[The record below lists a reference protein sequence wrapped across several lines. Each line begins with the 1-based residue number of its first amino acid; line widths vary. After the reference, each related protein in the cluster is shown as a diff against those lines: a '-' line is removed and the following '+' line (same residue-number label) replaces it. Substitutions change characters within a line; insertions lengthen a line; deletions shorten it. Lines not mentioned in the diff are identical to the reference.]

1 MRFPIRRWIE
11 MNETRKTTMSETKPE
26 FLLLFRGEDWD
37 KGLSPEQLQKMLT
50 RVTAWYDGLQNRGI
64 VKAAQALARE
74 GRVIKGRGISD
85 GPFAETKE
93 GVGGALLV
101 QTQDIEEAVALAKS
115 CPTLDYGVSIEVR
128 PVLDECPIFKR
139 AREQMLVGAA

>member
-1 MRFPIRRWIE
+1 M
-11 MNETRKTTMSETKPE
+11 TETKSE

-37 KGLSPEQLQKMLT
+37 KGLSPEQLQKMLA
-50 RVTAWYDGLQNRGI
+50 RVQAWYDGLQRRGI
-64 VKAAQALARE
+64 VKGAQALARE
-74 GRVIKGRGISD
+74 GRVIKGARGISD

-101 QTQDIEEAVALAKS
+101 LADDIEDAVAIAKA
-115 CPTLDYGVSIEVR
+115 CPTLDHGISVEVR